1 MRSHS
6 TDSPFKCS
14 HAGCSK
20 AFRSKIGL
28 TQHEATHT
36 GIEARTAANLSEIN
50 FIFFSIFI
58 KGEYRFACEVCGK
71 GFQVKSYL
79 TIHMKVHSQVKSFK
93 CSICGDYMK
102 SKQALIDHENR
113 HLGVKAYPCSQCDQR
128 FISRALC
135 VTHEKTHFDVSTSRF
150 KYPCTVCNKLFVRRA
165 YLKTHMTIHSGDKP
179 FVCDVRK
186 RIDIGIEANWYNFFF
201 SF

>member
-1 MRSHS
+1 M
-6 TDSPFKCS
+6 
-14 HAGCSK
+14 
-20 AFRSKIGL
+20 
-28 TQHEATHT
+28 
-36 GIEARTAANLSEIN
+36 
-50 FIFFSIFI
+50 
-58 KGEYRFACEVCGK
+58 
-71 GFQVKSYL
+71 KSYL

-179 FVCDVRK
+179 FVCDVRINALISESK
-186 RIDIGIEANWYNFFF
+186 PIGIIFFF
-201 SF
+201 ILDLRQQVPYQYRS